1 MSKLTTELIEKLE
14 DQKKHLRPYG
24 DDTASSMM
32 RLNTE
37 EINAIIA
44 ALDSSEH
51 NAKCVQFAED
61 VEKLEKFGSVR
72 FMASGTGGILC
83 QCILYRTTT
92 PDADERDTVKG
103 RGGNIYT
110 AARSAVAA
118 LTKGEGA

>member
-61 VEKLEKFGSVR
+61 VKRLKKSGSVR
-72 FMASGTGGILC
+72 FMASRVGGILC

-92 PDADERDTVKG
+92 TDGDERETVKG
-103 RGGNIYT
+103 RGDDIYT
-110 AARSAVAA
+110 AARKAVEA
-118 LTKGEGA
+118 LAKGEA